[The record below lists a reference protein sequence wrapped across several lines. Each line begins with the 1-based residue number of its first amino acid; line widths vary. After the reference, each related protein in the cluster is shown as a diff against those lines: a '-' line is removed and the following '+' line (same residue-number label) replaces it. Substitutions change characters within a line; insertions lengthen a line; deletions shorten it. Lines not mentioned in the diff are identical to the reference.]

1 MSLLNYMMIHD
12 LNLTINYWIV
22 LLEQSIII
30 MRCSMTL
37 IK

>member
-22 LLEQSIII
+22 LLEQSI